1 MWIDTAACIALQLVM
16 KSHAQML
23 CNGSSSAVRCRLE
36 MPGNFKLGMWYVKGE
51 LGRHRVTLVVI
62 STLGCE
68 FDTDQA
74 VGNKA

>member
-1 MWIDTAACIALQLVM
+1 
-16 KSHAQML
+16 
-23 CNGSSSAVRCRLE
+23 